1 MNEPT
6 VNLAT
11 IDMDLKIR
19 SIKKFPLSSNG
30 RQIKVVSGG
39 ENHFMPLITNTS
51 YLEFPG
57 WKRFF
62 LFGPRTH
69 KRIYFAMNKAEACVD
84 FESGTVP
91 LPSPEEMKRALAS
104 TMLAQIGKVKQD
116 MTWWNWAVLVF
127 SFLSFL
133 ILLSTSGVLR

>member
-1 MNEPT
+1 MGEAK
-6 VNLAT
+6 VNLAI

-19 SIKKFPLSSNG
+19 AIKKYPLSVNG
-30 RQIKVVSGG
+30 QKINVKSAG
-39 ENHFMPLITNTS
+39 EGYFMPAIKNTS

-69 KRIYFAMNKAEACVD
+69 KRIYFAMNKAKACID
-84 FESGTVP
+84 FESGDVP
-91 LPSPEEMKRALAS
+91 LPSPEEMKRALGA
-104 TMLAQIGKVKQD
+104 TMLSQIGKEKQD

-133 ILLSTSGVLR
+133 ILLATSGVIN